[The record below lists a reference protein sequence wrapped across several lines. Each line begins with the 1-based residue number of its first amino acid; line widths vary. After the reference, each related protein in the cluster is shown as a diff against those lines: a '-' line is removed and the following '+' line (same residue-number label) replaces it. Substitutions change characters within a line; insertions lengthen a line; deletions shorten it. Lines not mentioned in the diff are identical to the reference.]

1 MFKYIFFY
9 FRDLADVSNLA
20 VHNDG
25 VNFLLIC
32 IDAFSRFLWVVPIK
46 NKTNKMVMLGL
57 KLIFDKGR
65 KPDKLRSDR
74 GLEFTGVQTQRYLK
88 SVGVQHFVSTSDSKA
103 CFAERVIKSVKSL
116 MYRYFQQN
124 QTYRYLEVLQD
135 LVTNYNTRPHSALPN
150 SMSPSDVTT
159 KNEPIL
165 WKKMYIDTAPV
176 PSGRKKKFKFE
187 IEDLVRLS
195 HLKRVFQR
203 DYQEKWTPEI
213 FIITHRKIREGI
225 PVYKVMDFM
234 KDPIDGY
241 WYGSDLQ
248 KVRKN
253 KAEIYKVEKVIRT
266 RKAKNGQRELL
277 IKWAGWPEK
286 FNSWVSETSLENF

>member
-1 MFKYIFFY
+1 
-9 FRDLADVSNLA
+9 
-20 VHNDG
+20 
-25 VNFLLIC
+25 
-32 IDAFSRFLWVVPIK
+32 
-46 NKTNKMVMLGL
+46 MLGL

-103 CFAERVIKSVKSL
+103 CFVERVIKSVKSL

-150 SMSPSDVTT
+150 NMSPSDVTR

-176 PSGRKKKFKFE
+176 PSGRNKKYKFE
-187 IEDLVRLS
+187 IADLVRLS